1 MYSAPLLEAPLL
13 APPWRERRAL
23 PRRPF
28 HARVPGLDA
37 PGART
42 ALMTE
47 SRPLLGESRA
57 QFESAVRPVLPR
69 LYRFCISLC
78 GARDQAD
85 DLFQNA
91 LLKAYLNAASFE
103 GRADLGVWLCGI
115 ARHEYLEAYRTE
127 ARRRGLLERL
137 VDVCTDALGILP
149 RADASSPE
157 AAAILSQDT
166 EVLLACLQE
175 LPEEFRTVVVLCDIE
190 ELGYDSVAELL
201 GIPKGTA
208 KSRHARGRARLRDAY
223 ERVAAQLVVAARE
236 GST

>member
-1 MYSAPLLEAPLL
+1 MYSAPLLEVPPL
-13 APPWRERRAL
+13 APPWPERRVL

-85 DLFQNA
+85 DLFQDA
-91 LLKAYLNAASFE
+91 LLKAYLHAASFE
-103 GRADLGVWLCGI
+103 GRSDLGVWLCGI
-115 ARHEYLEAYRTE
+115 ARHEYLEAYRTD
-127 ARRRGLLERL
+127 ARRRGLLDRL
-137 VDVCTDALGILP
+137 VDVCTEALGILP
-149 RADASSPE
+149 RAEAPSPE

-190 ELGYDSVAELL
+190 ELGYESVAELL
-201 GIPKGTA
+201 GIPKGTV

-223 ERVAAQLVVAARE
+223 ERVAAQLVLAARE

>member
-1 MYSAPLLEAPLL
+1 
-13 APPWRERRAL
+13 
-23 PRRPF
+23 
-28 HARVPGLDA
+28 
-37 PGART
+37 
-42 ALMTE
+42 MTE

-57 QFESAVRPVLPR
+57 QFESAVRPALPR

-127 ARRRGLLERL
+127 ARRRGLLDRL
-137 VDVCTDALGILP
+137 IEACTEVLGVVP
-149 RADASSPE
+149 HAEVQSPE
-157 AAAILSQDT
+157 EIAILSQDT
-166 EVLLACLQE
+166 GVLLACLQE
-175 LPEEFRTVVVLCDIE
+175 IPEEFRTVVVLCDIE
-190 ELGYDSVAELL
+190 DLGYDNVAEVL
-201 GIPKGTA
+201 GIPKGTV

-223 ERVAAQLVVAARE
+223 ERLAAQRVVAVRE

>member
-1 MYSAPLLEAPLL
+1 MYSSPPLGVPLL
-13 APPWRERRAL
+13 APLWPEQRVL
-23 PRRPF
+23 PRRPI
-28 HARVPGLDA
+28 HARVQGLDA
-37 PGART
+37 PDART

-57 QFESAVRPVLPR
+57 QFESAIRPMLPR

-91 LLKAYLNAASFE
+91 LLKAYLHAASFE
-103 GRADLGVWLCGI
+103 GRSDLGVWLCGI

-127 ARRRGLLERL
+127 ARRRGLLDRL
-137 VDVCTDALGILP
+137 VDVCTEALGILP
-149 RADASSPE
+149 RADVPSPE
-157 AAAILSQDT
+157 AAVILSQDT
-166 EVLLACLQE
+166 GVLLACLQE

-190 ELGYDSVAELL
+190 ELGYDSVVELL
-201 GIPKGTA
+201 GIPKGTV

>member
-1 MYSAPLLEAPLL
+1 
-13 APPWRERRAL
+13 
-23 PRRPF
+23 
-28 HARVPGLDA
+28 
-37 PGART
+37 
-42 ALMTE
+42 MTE

-57 QFESAVRPVLPR
+57 QFESAVRPMLPR

-91 LLKAYLNAASFE
+91 LLKAYLHAASFE
-103 GRADLGVWLCGI
+103 GRSDLGVWLCGI

-137 VDVCTDALGILP
+137 VDVCAEALGIVP
-149 RADASSPE
+149 RAGAQSPE

-166 EVLLACLQE
+166 GVLLACLQE

-201 GIPKGTA
+201 GIPKGTV

-223 ERVAAQLVVAARE
+223 DRVAARLVVAARE